1 LFLKPSFGST
11 GRYVDLQPEAP
22 HFMALANVEQN
33 QQQKI
38 SLFFP
43 FILTPL

>member
-1 LFLKPSFGST
+1 VKLSFGST

-22 HFMALANVEQN
+22 LFMALANVEKI